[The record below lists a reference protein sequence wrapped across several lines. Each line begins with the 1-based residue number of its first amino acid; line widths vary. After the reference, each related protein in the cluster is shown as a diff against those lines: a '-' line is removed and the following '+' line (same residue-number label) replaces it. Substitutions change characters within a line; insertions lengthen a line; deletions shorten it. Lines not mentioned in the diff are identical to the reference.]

1 MSDVLIGAE
10 EPTTSQAQRRSEIAN
25 NRRWRIDLAG
35 WGFVLPF
42 LIFFALFLVWPVFFG
57 LRMSFFNWSIS
68 GKGMSDFLGL
78 ANYQELFADT
88 NFWSSLGVTLLF
100 TVISTPIL
108 VVLALA
114 LALLVNRAI
123 PAQWLFRTVF
133 FAPFVLPVSVVALI
147 WNWLYQPGF
156 GLINGALTAIGLK
169 EVNWLSDP
177 NIALIS
183 VIILTVW
190 WTIGFN
196 FVLYLAGM
204 QQIPQE
210 LNESAT
216 IDGANTWDRIR
227 YVTIPLLSRTTTL
240 IVILQ
245 VIASLQLFQQ
255 AFLLYNQSGGP
266 NFAARTIVQYIYES
280 GFTSFRIGFASAVS
294 YVFFL
299 VILVVSVIQ
308 FVVLTRQRSNA

>member
-1 MSDVLIGAE
+1 MSDVLIGAQ
-10 EPTTSQAQRRSEIAN
+10 EPTTSQEQRKFAAAN
-25 NRRWRIDLAG
+25 NRRWRIDLTG

-42 LIFFALFLVWPVFFG
+42 LLFYALFLVWPVFFG
-57 LRMSFFNWSIS
+57 LRMSFFNWSLS

-78 ANYQELFADT
+78 ANYQEMFADA

-100 TVISTPIL
+100 TLISTPIL

-123 PAQWLFRTVF
+123 PAQWLFRTIF
-133 FAPFVLPVSVVALI
+133 FAPFVLPVSVVALL

-156 GLINGALTAIGLK
+156 GLINGVLTAIGFK
-169 EVNWLSDP
+169 EINWLSDP
-177 NIALIS
+177 NVAMWS
-183 VIILTVW
+183 VVILTVW
-190 WTIGFN
+190 WTVGFN
-196 FVLYLAGM
+196 FILYLAGM

-216 IDGANTWDRIR
+216 IDGASTWDRIR
-227 YVTIPLLSRTTTL
+227 YVTIPLLSKTTTM

-255 AFLLYNQSGGP
+255 AFLLFAQSGGP
-266 NFAARTIVQYIYES
+266 NFAVRTLVQYIYEA
-280 GFTSFRIGFASAVS
+280 GFTSFRVGFASAVS

-299 VILVVSVIQ
+299 VILIVSIIQ
-308 FVVLTRQRSNA
+308 FFALTRQRSNV